1 MKVWKV
7 DTKQVTVRQV
17 VNVDGVTDSDG
28 ENMYSNTHFID
39 EAAAWDALKRD
50 VHARVSQAGDAAR
63 RLAAQMRKVEAEAA
77 EATVAFRVFGENDQ
91 ARQREGD
98 RG

>member
-17 VNVDGVTDSDG
+17 VNVDGVSDSECD
-28 ENMYSNTHFID
+28 NMYSNTHFRD

-50 VHARVSQAGDAAR
+50 VDARVALAGDAVR
-63 RLAAQMRKVEAEAA
+63 RLAGQMRKVEAEAA
-77 EATVAFRVFGENDQ
+77 EATVAFQVFGENYQ
-91 ARQREGD
+91 ARQRELE
-98 RG
+98 RE